1 MSRYTTTVVAST
13 IEEHSEPAPLGKGV
27 AEAIRVGIA
36 DAIRAL
42 PGNQWDRT
50 GHLVSSLTIALVGDA
65 WEIRAPS
72 DRLETPEIMARFV
85 DAVGVSATNP
95 LASPAVQAAIDR
107 TLVMI
112 VVK

>member
-1 MSRYTTTVVAST
+1 MRYATTVTTSA
-13 IEEHSEPAPLGKGV
+13 IEEHPAPAELGKPV

-50 GHLVSSLTIALVGDA
+50 GHLVSSLTIALVGDT

-72 DRLETPEIMARFV
+72 DRLETPEIMARFI
-85 DAVGVSATNP
+85 DSVGIAANP

-107 TLVMI
+107 TLAMI